1 MGSLDAS
8 IPKGSRSLSLS
19 VTTTM
24 DMEEIAM
31 EERSRSPDSSRD
43 GDNDAADDL
52 EGLKLLLGD
61 IVVKSIYMQTSR
73 AIIQVGD

>member
-19 VTTTM
+19 VTTTV

-43 GDNDAADDL
+43 GDHDAADDL
-52 EGLKLLLGD
+52 EGLKLLL
-61 IVVKSIYMQTSR
+61 
-73 AIIQVGD
+73 AA